1 MKNSILCA
9 FVFLFT
15 IPLFAQDEDIADQDV
30 DFPKS
35 EVKLNALSLIVGAF
49 EGTYEYLLN
58 EESAIGINGFVVYDN
73 DLDTDLNYY
82 ISPYYRLYFGEKYA
96 AGFFLEGFGML
107 NNVEGNRITYFNNQ
121 GDILSV
127 EEDNITDFALGIGLG
142 GKWVTNNGF
151 VGELSL
157 GVGRNLFN
165 ANESGI
171 DFVGK
176 LGITV
181 GYRF

>member
-1 MKNSILCA
+1 MKKSILCA
-9 FVFLFT
+9 FVFLFSMS
-15 IPLFAQDEDIADQDV
+15 LFAQDNDATDQDS
-30 DFPKS
+30 DLPKH
-35 EVKLNALSLIVGAF
+35 EVKLNALSLIIGAF
-49 EGTYEYLLN
+49 EGSYEYLIN
-58 EESAIGINGFVVYDN
+58 EESALGINGFIVYDN

-107 NNVEGNRITYFNNQ
+107 NNVEGNRITFFNNQ
-121 GDILSV
+121 GDVLRV
-127 EEDNITDFALGIGLG
+127 EEDNVTDFALGIGLG
-142 GKWVTNNGF
+142 GKWVTKSGF

-165 ANESGI
+165 SSDSGI